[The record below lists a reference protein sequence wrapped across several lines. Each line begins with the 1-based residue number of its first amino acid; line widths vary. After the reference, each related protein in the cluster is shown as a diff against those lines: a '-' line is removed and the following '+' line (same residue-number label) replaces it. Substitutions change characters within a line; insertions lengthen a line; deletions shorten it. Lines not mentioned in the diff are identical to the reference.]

1 MGGTLTLRLEGYEEA
16 ARALVA
22 EAQRL
27 ADERG
32 HPEVDP
38 VHLLDRLVASSSE
51 ARAVLARVGVDPD
64 EVRVECEIE
73 LRRLPKVAK
82 GQSYLSPRLLE
93 LLGRAEGEAAREG
106 GVPVA
111 ARHLLLAC
119 GQESEGA
126 VRRIVR
132 RTGLA
137 APLLRAAAKG
147 AAEGEQSE
155 RRSTASGAGAS
166 AASKAASGTGGEG
179 DPLSRWCVDLVARA
193 EAGDLDPLVGRDAEL
208 RRLLQVLARRLER
221 NPLLVGEPGTGRS
234 AIVRGLAA
242 RIARGDVPRSMKGQR
257 LLQLQWS
264 ELTAGAG
271 LRGRLEQRMG
281 ELLAALR
288 DRAGE
293 ALLFVPDLGALLSD
307 RMGAGAAGL
316 LAAALGR
323 GEVQAIAVATPD
335 VLRAAEGAALVRRFV
350 PIEVDE
356 PSAEQALAVL
366 RGLVGRLETH
376 HGVQIADPALGTA
389 VRLARRY
396 VPGARLPKSALDLVD
411 ESAARV
417 RLAAE
422 SVPPEI
428 DAMQRR
434 LEGLQLQLASL
445 RDETDAASA
454 QERTRLQ
461 EEIERLAPRLDALRE
476 RWQLALGARAEVR
489 RLREELE
496 AAEQELERARAAE
509 EHARAG
515 ELRFGTLPRLER
527 ELQEAEAEAE
537 RLEADRLVR
546 SRVEAEDVAEV
557 LAEWTGVPVQRM
569 LEAEADKLLRMEDRL
584 AERVVGQGHAIEAI
598 SRAVRRAR
606 VGLKDPRRPIGSF
619 LLVGPTGVGKT
630 ELAKALAEFLFDDES
645 ALTRLD
651 MSEFMEKHS
660 VARLLGSPPG
670 YVDSEQGGFLTEAV
684 RRRPYSVLLFDE
696 VEKAHP
702 DVFHVLLQV
711 LDDGRLTDARGR
723 LALFSDTVIL
733 MTSNLGA
740 EAMLEP
746 EADEDSVARAVD
758 EALHAHFRPEFL
770 NRIDEILRFRPLS
783 LEVLEQIA
791 AIQCRRVE
799 ALLAER
805 GLRMEVAPE
814 ALRWLAEA
822 AYEPAYGARPLRR
835 LVQRALQDPL
845 AEALLQGRFAEGQR
859 VRVEMAEDGGSLH
872 FEAAPAE
879 AAPE

>member
-1 MGGTLTLRLEGYEEA
+1 MGGTLTLRLEGYEAA
-16 ARALVA
+16 ARQVVA

-27 ADERG
+27 ADQRG

-38 VHLLDRLVASSSE
+38 VHLLDRLVARS
-51 ARAVLARVGVDPD
+51 AAVRAVLAQVGLDPD

-73 LRRLPKVAK
+73 LRRLPKVVA

-106 GVPVA
+106 GLPVDA
-111 ARHLLLAC
+111 HHLLLAC
-119 GQESEGA
+119 AQESEGA

-147 AAEGEQSE
+147 SARAGSSGGSPAAGPLQRADSPPLP
-155 RRSTASGAGAS
+155 S
-166 AASKAASGTGGEG
+166 AAPVAG
-179 DPLSRWCVDLVARA
+179 DPLCRWCVDWVARA
-193 EAGDLDPLVGRDAEL
+193 EAGELDPLVGRDAEL
-208 RRLLQVLARRLER
+208 RRVLQVLARRTER
-221 NPLLVGEPGTGRS
+221 NPLLWGEPGTGRS
-234 AIVRGLAA
+234 AIVRGLAS
-242 RIARGDVPRSMKGQR
+242 RIARGDVPGSLNGRR

-271 LRGRLEQRMG
+271 LRGRLEQRM
-281 ELLAALR
+281 ESLLSALR
-288 DRAGE
+288 DRGGE
-293 ALLFVPDLGALLSD
+293 ALLFLPDLGALLAD
-307 RMGAGAAGL
+307 RLGAGAAGL
-316 LAAALGR
+316 LAGALDR
-323 GEVQAIAVATPD
+323 GEVQAIAVASPE
-335 VLRAAEGAALVRRFV
+335 VLRASEGAALVRRFV
-350 PIEVDE
+350 PIEVQE

-366 RGLVGRLETH
+366 RGLVGRLETF
-376 HGVQIADPALGTA
+376 HGVQIADAALGAA

-396 VPGARLPKSALDLVD
+396 VPGGRLPKSALDLVD
-411 ESAARV
+411 ETAARV

-422 SVPPEI
+422 SAPPQL
-428 DAMQRR
+428 DALQRR
-434 LEGLQLQLASL
+434 MESLQLQLASL
-445 RDETDAASA
+445 QDETDAPGTQA
-454 QERTRLQ
+454 RTRLQ
-461 EEIERLAPRLDALRE
+461 EEIERLAPRLEALRE
-476 RWQLALGARAEVR
+476 RWQRALAARAEVR
-489 RLREELE
+489 RLRKELE
-496 AAEQELERARAAE
+496 AAEQELQRARAAG

-515 ELRFGTLPRLER
+515 ELRFGTLPRLQR
-527 ELQEAEAEAE
+527 QLQEAEAAAEAANAE
-537 RLEADRLVR
+537 RLVR

-569 LEAEADKLLRMEDRL
+569 LEAEADKLLRMEARL
-584 AERVVGQGHAIEAI
+584 GERVVGQPHAIEAI

-606 VGLKDPRRPIGSF
+606 VGLKEPRRPIGSF

-660 VARLLGSPPG
+660 VARLIGAPPG

-746 EADEDSVARAVD
+746 DADEASVARAVD
-758 EALHAHFRPEFL
+758 EALRAHFRPEFL
-770 NRIDEILRFRPLS
+770 NRIDAIVRFRPLS
-783 LEVLEQIA
+783 LEVLERIA

-805 GLRMEVAPE
+805 GLRLQVAPE
-814 ALRWLAEA
+814 ALRWLARQ

-845 AEALLQGRFAEGQR
+845 AEALLQGRFEPGQCVR
-859 VRVEMAEDGGSLH
+859 VRPAEEGGSLR
-872 FEAAPAE
+872 FEAGAAE
-879 AAPE
+879 